1 MWSLGAGGGWDG
13 AGRRVIQHYQKPSA
27 WTGRW
32 MAQLANLQSRAARN
46 AIGAARFSLSGVWII
61 SKHTCATVWGEE
73 QALTF
78 LGKIPSRCLLTET
91 SNLSDFEGLRCTDKA
106 GMWCSASPHPPF
118 SPTSYM
124 APTHR
129 LHATLPTVEMCD
141 VTMVWGNDIVQKDNQ
156 ICIIFLGTALI
167 KEVQNIFMWSTIG
180 EHLFQIFFNPR
191 KNLPEQEKANK
202 LDFAMLI
209 ICSAHI

>member
-106 GMWCSASPHPPF
+106 GMWRSASPHPPF

-129 LHATLPTVEMCD
+129 LHATLPTMEMSD
-141 VTMVWGNDIVQKDNQ
+141 FTMVRQPHCSKRQPNVYHISWYSINKR
-156 ICIIFLGTALI
+156 
-167 KEVQNIFMWSTIG
+167 STEYIYVKYYRWTFISG
-180 EHLFQIFFNPR
+180 FFNPR

-209 ICSAHI
+209 IWSAHI